1 MASVFGLRIGCTIV
15 IPALPL
21 MHSLVT
27 VFTDRNEVVQV
38 LIADAL
44 IRQVMHLLS
53 SIAAAL
59 AFEIVSREDALAQRL
74 PIGARQVFVVPIPP
88 PVGLL
93 RSEAGEMDAVKVP
106 LSCREPLRDG
116 VVVAHGVTIVF
127 VEISPTIAISDP

>member
-1 MASVFGLRIGCTIV
+1 
-15 IPALPL
+15 

-59 AFEIVSREDALAQRL
+59 AFEIVSREDALAQCL

-93 RSEAGEMDAVKVP
+93 RSEAGEMDVVKVP

-116 VVVAHGVTIVF
+116 VVEAYGVTIVF
-127 VEISPTIAISDP
+127 AEISPTIAISDP

>member
-1 MASVFGLRIGCTIV
+1 
-15 IPALPL
+15 

-59 AFEIVSREDALAQRL
+59 AFEIVSREDALAQCL